1 MEEKWHTGKLNIWPT
16 RDARMP
22 KLGLANGVKDGKIR
36 GQGKPP
42 PVFPFDDSG
51 CWGVA
56 GGVEQEAGSGESI
69 RAVTR
74 IDNKTGSSSRI
85 PTFT

>member
-1 MEEKWHTGKLNIWPT
+1 
-16 RDARMP
+16 MP
-22 KLGLANGVKDGKIR
+22 KLGLANGVKDGKIS

-56 GGVEQEAGSGESI
+56 GGVEQGAERASG
-69 RAVTR
+69 R
-74 IDNKTGSSSRI
+74 
-85 PTFT
+85 